1 MYKHSSV
8 SEQVFAKSYLA
19 AIDTMPKISKKKKTT
34 NLQDGPLIPQVLLPP
49 NTNGLNV
56 NIGQQYKGELEGAG
70 ELNQNLFE
78 EIQSTISTRDE
89 DLVPFL
95 VAALND
101 KLAIEDNSP
110 GIVVSNA
117 FGIVIPR
124 QKSAILNWARELRA
138 PDVLLLGAV
147 IKSQIFI
154 KDLVGNP
161 TCKVTSKLGNIF
173 YFNNV
178 AKAIAKDYAN
188 PITCF
193 AMQDYPED
201 ASKGMTQFFIAA
213 YRSNSK
219 EPYSL
224 GYNVKCKN
232 TMNKPFLQHFLLFET
247 LRISQAI
254 MDEYG
259 CGFTASTTEYNNEI
273 INTAGLNA
281 NPAIF
286 KVLQAVFEDPELLE
300 MLAVTTFNLK
310 LHSHY
315 QNCKECS
322 TPRCRSEYPSL
333 KVYGFPVNDID
344 GHREQDGSLDKI
356 WQEEDLNK
364 EQRDLPNNGD
374 IDAPHSQNMPAHS
387 QAAGMAVQGD
397 NNVSKDPA
405 VVNVLK
411 SERQEEKDKW
421 KRFQAAEKYWNFVNH
436 QLVKMW
442 TKARNNTMNQAEHKS
457 NLTQHVL
464 LYVLGLLLIWLTIT
478 GNLII
483 FYSWIWLN
491 TPAQRSH

>member
-1 MYKHSSV
+1 
-8 SEQVFAKSYLA
+8 
-19 AIDTMPKISKKKKTT
+19 MPKISKKKKTT

-70 ELNQNLFE
+70 ELNQ
-78 EIQSTISTRDE
+78 S
-89 DLVPFL
+89 
-95 VAALND
+95 
-101 KLAIEDNSP
+101 
-110 GIVVSNA
+110 IVVSNA

-259 CGFTASTTEYNNEI
+259 CGFTASTTEYSELMPNPWH
-273 INTAGLNA
+273 AKSGGL
-281 NPAIF
+281 
-286 KVLQAVFEDPELLE
+286 VVFSVP
-300 MLAVTTFNLK
+300 
-310 LHSHY
+310 
-315 QNCKECS
+315 
-322 TPRCRSEYPSL
+322 
-333 KVYGFPVNDID
+333 
-344 GHREQDGSLDKI
+344 
-356 WQEEDLNK
+356 
-364 EQRDLPNNGD
+364 
-374 IDAPHSQNMPAHS
+374 
-387 QAAGMAVQGD
+387 
-397 NNVSKDPA
+397 
-405 VVNVLK
+405 
-411 SERQEEKDKW
+411 
-421 KRFQAAEKYWNFVNH
+421 
-436 QLVKMW
+436 
-442 TKARNNTMNQAEHKS
+442 
-457 NLTQHVL
+457 
-464 LYVLGLLLIWLTIT
+464 
-478 GNLII
+478 LII
-483 FYSWIWLN
+483 FMDGVSG
-491 TPAQRSH
+491 